1 MGGAQRTAV
10 SRGGQTRQGTEF
22 SGSCSTSASGSA
34 ARLFAPYVLGRI
46 CYLLAGGVAQ
56 QLREELS
63 AVHTAISNT
72 RLKRSQAAETKELFS
87 RSLKTLKI
95 SASADVTVA
104 RSASSASAAAA
115 AAAADSQ
122 VTAAAERVTD
132 SRPPERTATL
142 ELLREAARRHHT
154 APSGC

>member
-1 MGGAQRTAV
+1 VVWQ
-10 SRGGQTRQGTEF
+10 
-22 SGSCSTSASGSA
+22 
-34 ARLFAPYVLGRI
+34 
-46 CYLLAGGVAQ
+46 AQ
-56 QLREELS
+56 QLREEFS

-115 AAAADSQ
+115 AAAAAADSQ